1 MSSSERQE
9 FAHLKALPFAAKR
22 LWRSGALGDL
32 IRRWASEEEGRFIL
46 FAPCLMVAGS
56 ALWLH
61 LSEPPALA
69 VVAILAVSCAG
80 LWGAAVRRH
89 AMRAVHGA
97 RIAACFFLGMALI
110 ALRTEMVD
118 APVVPDGL
126 GPVTVTGVLE
136 EVELR
141 ERDRRYTVRVDRI
154 SRLGPEATPHR
165 IRVVWRGEP
174 GSATPGDLVRLRA
187 SLSPPPG
194 PAMPG
199 GYDFGRAMFY
209 ERIGGSGFTY
219 APPAV
224 IEHGGTGFSASVER
238 LRDRIADRIEEV
250 VGGPQGAVTAALV
263 TGKRERIPEDV
274 VEDLRDAGLAHLL
287 AISGLHMGLV
297 CGFLF
302 FAIRWVLSRFEVL
315 ALRFPIKK
323 WAALGALSGGA
334 FYLLLSGGAWSAQ
347 RAFIMAGIVFLA
359 ILFDRRGISL
369 RNAALAA
376 IVIVV
381 LRPEA
386 VISAGFQMSFAA
398 VVALIASFSY
408 IEERLPRSDDHS
420 PLMKALRF
428 TGGLA
433 MTSLVAGLATAP
445 FALFHFGRFASFG
458 LLANMLAMPII
469 TLGVMPAAVL
479 ALFVMPLGL
488 DGLVLALV
496 GRGVEMVIGIASWT
510 ANLPGAVQ
518 LVGSV
523 PTQSFLCAVVG
534 LFTLAIFRAPWR
546 LVGACL
552 MALALPLSAGE
563 QPPDVF
569 LSRDLRNV
577 GVRLEGDGPALA
589 LLSKRRDRFTA
600 EVWLRSI
607 AEEPDVTAQA
617 TLAACSEGV
626 CYQPLLSGDDI
637 AVLDGETGIDE
648 ACARAEIV
656 ILRTHGTSGQPCRA
670 LLIALDENGRSPAA
684 TLSQRSGE
692 WVAETAR
699 R

>member
-1 MSSSERQE
+1 MSSSKRQE
-9 FAHLKALPFAAKR
+9 FADLGAIGSAAKR
-22 LWRSGALGDL
+22 LWRPEAFRALL
-32 IRRWASEEEGRFIL
+32 CRWADEEEGRFIL
-46 FAPCLMVAGS
+46 LAPCLMVAGS

-61 LSEPPALA
+61 LPERPTGAAVTLLA
-69 VVAILAVSCAG
+69 FVFAG
-80 LWGAAVRRH
+80 LWALGVRQHRLGI
-89 AMRAVHGA
+89 VYGA
-97 RIAACFFLGMALI
+97 RLLACFFAGMALI
-110 ALRTEMVD
+110 ALRTEIVD
-118 APVVPDGL
+118 APVIPDGL
-126 GPVTVTGVLE
+126 RPVTVTGVLE

-141 ERDRRYTVRVDRI
+141 ERDRRYTIRVERI

-165 IRVVWRGEP
+165 VRVVWRGEP
-174 GSATPGDLVRLRA
+174 GAATPGDVIRVRA

-199 GYDFGRAMFY
+199 GYDFSRSMFY

-224 IEHGGTGFSASVER
+224 VARGDTGFRASVER
-238 LRDRIADRIEEV
+238 LRDRIADRVESTI
-250 VGGPQGAVTAALV
+250 GGAPGAVTAALI

-323 WAALGALSGGA
+323 WAAIGALCGGA

-376 IVIVV
+376 IVIIV

-386 VISAGFQMSFAA
+386 VIAAGFQMSFAA
-398 VVALIASFSY
+398 VVALIATFSF
-408 IEERLPRSDDHS
+408 IEEKLPRSDDYGVV
-420 PLMKALRF
+420 MKTLRF
-428 TGGLA
+428 AGGLA
-433 MTSLVAGLATAP
+433 LTSLVAGLATAP
-445 FALFHFGRFASFG
+445 FALFHFGRLASFG

-496 GRGVEMVIGIASWT
+496 GRAVAMVIDIASWT
-510 ANLPGAVQ
+510 ASLPGAVQ
-518 LVGSV
+518 LVPSIPV
-523 PTQSFLCAVVG
+523 ASFLCAVCG
-534 LFTLAIFRAPWR
+534 LFTLAILQAPWR
-546 LVGACL
+546 LAGLGLIV
-552 MALALPLSAGE
+552 LALPLRVGHP
-563 QPPDVF
+563 PPDIF
-569 LSRDLRNV
+569 ISRDLRNV
-577 GVRLEGDGPALA
+577 GVRLDGDGPALA

-607 AEEPDVTAQA
+607 AEDPDVAAQA
-617 TLAACSEGV
+617 LLSVCDGES
-626 CYQPLLSGDDI
+626 CYQQLPGGGEI
-637 AVLDGETGIDE
+637 AVLETASALE
-648 ACARAEIV
+648 AACARAAII
-656 ILRTHGTSGQPCRA
+656 ILRTHPNDRRPCDA
-670 LLIALDENGRSPAA
+670 FLIALDESGQSPAA
-684 TLSQRSGE
+684 TLTRSTDR
-692 WVAETAR
+692 WVLRQAER
-699 R
+699 